1 MAPVRHSSNTR
12 DGVTPRDDKPTRPTP
27 VGLSTLR
34 GTCPYC
40 HGLHAT
46 RAEFTACRVSNTE
59 GGA

>member
-1 MAPVRHSSNTR
+1 MAPNHIASNQREGETLR
-12 DGVTPRDDKPTRPTP
+12 DTKPTRPTP

-46 RAEFTACRVSNTE
+46 RAEFTACRISNTE